1 KGRSTIKMAQ
11 VIFHIDINAFYAS
24 AHLITDSSLYGKPV
38 VVCSN
43 QRGSVVTTASYEARS
58 FGVNSAMPLAHAKR
72 LCPNLEVI
80 EVDFE
85 LYQELSVKFM
95 NIIRSYSAVMQPA
108 SIDECYVDMTEV
120 IKKYEKPLDLAAEI
134 QKNIWEALRL
144 PISIGVAPNKF
155 LAKMAS
161 DMQKPRGIT
170 VLRIREV
177 SQKLWPL
184 SIESMYGIGQKTVP
198 KLKQMGIETIGDLAR
213 FNPDHLKSI
222 LGVNA
227 QNFVQK
233 ANGYDHSVIDTDV
246 TMKSIGQSK
255 TFKDAMTDLDEI
267 RNAILNELVEV
278 KRRMERQDVVGKTVS
293 FSIRL
298 DDYKTATR
306 SFTFDEYTRDQNL
319 VFERLM
325 SLYDEFEGEG
335 GVSFISVTMTNLL
348 PKDEIIEQLNIFD
361 DLDEIT
367 VNDIIQRLN
376 KELNQDLFKT
386 TRSVLKEKSHE
397 KQS

>member
-1 KGRSTIKMAQ
+1 MAQ

-120 IKKYEKPLDLAAEI
+120 IKKYEKPLDLAVEI

-184 SIESMYGIGQKTVP
+184 SIESMYGIGKKTVP
-198 KLKQMGIETIGDLAR
+198 KLIQMGIETIGDLAR

-278 KRRMERQDVVGKTVS
+278 MRRMERQDVVGKTVS

>member
-1 KGRSTIKMAQ
+1 MAQ

-120 IKKYEKPLDLAAEI
+120 IKKYEKPLDLAVEI

-184 SIESMYGIGQKTVP
+184 SIESMYGIGKKTVP

-278 KRRMERQDVVGKTVS
+278 MRWMERQDVVGKTVS

>member
-1 KGRSTIKMAQ
+1 MAQ

-80 EVDFE
+80 EVDFD

-120 IKKYEKPLDLAAEI
+120 IKKYEKPLDLAVEI

-198 KLKQMGIETIGDLAR
+198 KLKQIGIETIGDLAR

-361 DLDEIT
+361 DLDKIT

>member
-1 KGRSTIKMAQ
+1 MAQ

-24 AHLITDSSLYGKPV
+24 AHLITNSSLYGKPV

-80 EVDFE
+80 EVDFD

-120 IKKYEKPLDLAAEI
+120 IKKYEKPLDLAVEI

-198 KLKQMGIETIGDLAR
+198 KLKQIGIETIGDLAR

>member
-1 KGRSTIKMAQ
+1 MAQ

-255 TFKDAMTDLDEI
+255 TFKDSMTDLDEI

>member
-1 KGRSTIKMAQ
+1 MAQ

-85 LYQELSVKFM
+85 LYQELSGKFM

-120 IKKYEKPLDLAAEI
+120 IKKYEKPLDLAVEI

-184 SIESMYGIGQKTVP
+184 SIESMYGIGKKTVP

-278 KRRMERQDVVGKTVS
+278 MRRMERQDVVGKTVS

-361 DLDEIT
+361 DLEEIT

>member
-1 KGRSTIKMAQ
+1 MAQ

-58 FGVNSAMPLAHAKR
+58 YGVNSAMPLAQAKR
-72 LCPNLEVI
+72 LCPHLEVI

-85 LYQELSVKFM
+85 LYQDLSVKFM
-95 NIIRSYSAVMQPA
+95 NIIRSYSAIMQPA
-108 SIDECYVDMTEV
+108 SIDECYVDMTDV
-120 IKKYEKPLDLAAEI
+120 IKKYEKPLDLAVEI
-134 QKNIWEALRL
+134 QKSVWEALRL

-177 SQKLWPL
+177 PQKLWPL
-184 SIESMYGIGQKTVP
+184 SIDSMHGIGQKTVP
-198 KLKQMGIETIGDLAR
+198 KLKRIGIETIGDLAH
-213 FNPDHLKSI
+213 FNPDHLKNI
-222 LGVNA
+222 LGINA

-255 TFKDAMTDLDEI
+255 TFKDAMTELDEI
-267 RNAILNELVEV
+267 RNAILNELGEV
-278 KRRMERQDVVGKTVS
+278 IRRMERQDVVGKTIS

-306 SFTFDEYTRDQNL
+306 SFTFDEYTSDQNL

-335 GVSFISVTMTNLL
+335 GVSFISVTMTNLM

-376 KELNQDLFKT
+376 KELSQDLFKT
-386 TRSVLKEKSHE
+386 TRSILKETRHENKS
-397 KQS
+397 K

>member
-1 KGRSTIKMAQ
+1 MAQ

-120 IKKYEKPLDLAAEI
+120 IKKYEKPLDLAVEI

-155 LAKMAS
+155 LAKMVS

-184 SIESMYGIGQKTVP
+184 SIESMYGIGKKTVP

-278 KRRMERQDVVGKTVS
+278 MRRMERQDVVGKTVS

>member
-1 KGRSTIKMAQ
+1 MAQ

-58 FGVNSAMPLAHAKR
+58 FGVNSAMPLAPAKR

-120 IKKYEKPLDLAAEI
+120 IKKYEKPLDLAVEI

-184 SIESMYGIGQKTVP
+184 SIESMYGIGKKTVP

-278 KRRMERQDVVGKTVS
+278 MRRMERQDVVGKTVS

>member
-1 KGRSTIKMAQ
+1 MAQ

-120 IKKYEKPLDLAAEI
+120 IKKYEKPLDLAVEI

-184 SIESMYGIGQKTVP
+184 SIESMYGIGKKT
-198 KLKQMGIETIGDLAR
+198 
-213 FNPDHLKSI
+213 
-222 LGVNA
+222 
-227 QNFVQK
+227 
-233 ANGYDHSVIDTDV
+233 
-246 TMKSIGQSK
+246 
-255 TFKDAMTDLDEI
+255 
-267 RNAILNELVEV
+267 
-278 KRRMERQDVVGKTVS
+278 
-293 FSIRL
+293 
-298 DDYKTATR
+298 
-306 SFTFDEYTRDQNL
+306 
-319 VFERLM
+319 
-325 SLYDEFEGEG
+325 
-335 GVSFISVTMTNLL
+335 
-348 PKDEIIEQLNIFD
+348 
-361 DLDEIT
+361 
-367 VNDIIQRLN
+367 
-376 KELNQDLFKT
+376 
-386 TRSVLKEKSHE
+386 
-397 KQS
+397 

>member
-1 KGRSTIKMAQ
+1 MAQ

-85 LYQELSVKFM
+85 LYQELSGKFM

-120 IKKYEKPLDLAAEI
+120 IKKYEKPLDLAVEI

-278 KRRMERQDVVGKTVS
+278 MRRMERQDVVGKTVS

-361 DLDEIT
+361 DLEEIT

>member
-1 KGRSTIKMAQ
+1 MAQ

-95 NIIRSYSAVMQPA
+95 NIIRSYSTVMQPA

-120 IKKYEKPLDLAAEI
+120 IKKYEKPLDLAVEI

-184 SIESMYGIGQKTVP
+184 SIESMYGIGKKTVP

-278 KRRMERQDVVGKTVS
+278 MRRMERQDVVGKTVS

>member
-1 KGRSTIKMAQ
+1 MAQ

-80 EVDFE
+80 EVDFD

-120 IKKYEKPLDLAAEI
+120 IKKYEKPLDLAVEI

-213 FNPDHLKSI
+213 FNPDHLKII

>member
-1 KGRSTIKMAQ
+1 MAQ

-120 IKKYEKPLDLAAEI
+120 IKKYEKPLDLAVEI

-184 SIESMYGIGQKTVP
+184 SIESMYGIGKKTVP

-278 KRRMERQDVVGKTVS
+278 MRRMERQDVVGKTVS

-376 KELNQDLFKT
+376 KELNQDLFET

>member
-1 KGRSTIKMAQ
+1 MAQ

-120 IKKYEKPLDLAAEI
+120 IKKYEKPLDLAVEI

-184 SIESMYGIGQKTVP
+184 SIESMYGIGKKTMP

-278 KRRMERQDVVGKTVS
+278 MRRMERQDVVGKTVS

>member
-1 KGRSTIKMAQ
+1 MAQ

-120 IKKYEKPLDLAAEI
+120 IKKYEKPLDLAVEI

-184 SIESMYGIGQKTVP
+184 SIESMYGIGKKTVP

-278 KRRMERQDVVGKTVS
+278 MRRMERQDVVGKTVS

>member
-1 KGRSTIKMAQ
+1 MAQ

-95 NIIRSYSAVMQPA
+95 NIIRSYSAVIQPA

-120 IKKYEKPLDLAAEI
+120 IKKYEKPLDLAVEI

-161 DMQKPRGIT
+161 DMHKPRGIT

-184 SIESMYGIGQKTVP
+184 PIESMHGIGQKTVP

-278 KRRMERQDVVGKTVS
+278 MRRMERQDVVGKTLS

-306 SFTFDEYTRDQNL
+306 SFTFEEYTRDQNL

-335 GVSFISVTMTNLL
+335 GVSFVSVTMTNLL

-386 TRSVLKEKSHE
+386 TRSVLKEQSHE

>member
-1 KGRSTIKMAQ
+1 MAQ

-80 EVDFE
+80 EVDFD

-120 IKKYEKPLDLAAEI
+120 IKKYEKPLDLAVEI

-198 KLKQMGIETIGDLAR
+198 KLKQIGIETIGDLAR

-267 RNAILNELVEV
+267 CNAILNELVEV

>member
-1 KGRSTIKMAQ
+1 MAQ

-120 IKKYEKPLDLAAEI
+120 IKKYEKPLDLAVEI

-184 SIESMYGIGQKTVP
+184 SIESMYGIGKKTVP

-278 KRRMERQDVVGKTVS
+278 MRRMERQDVVGKTVS

-306 SFTFDEYTRDQNL
+306 SFTFDKYTRDQNL

>member
-1 KGRSTIKMAQ
+1 MAQ

>member
-1 KGRSTIKMAQ
+1 
-11 VIFHIDINAFYAS
+11 
-24 AHLITDSSLYGKPV
+24 
-38 VVCSN
+38 
-43 QRGSVVTTASYEARS
+43 
-58 FGVNSAMPLAHAKR
+58 
-72 LCPNLEVI
+72 
-80 EVDFE
+80 
-85 LYQELSVKFM
+85 
-95 NIIRSYSAVMQPA
+95 
-108 SIDECYVDMTEV
+108 
-120 IKKYEKPLDLAAEI
+120 
-134 QKNIWEALRL
+134 
-144 PISIGVAPNKF
+144 
-155 LAKMAS
+155 
-161 DMQKPRGIT
+161 
-170 VLRIREV
+170 
-177 SQKLWPL
+177 
-184 SIESMYGIGQKTVP
+184 P

-278 KRRMERQDVVGKTVS
+278 MRRMERQDVVGKTVS

>member
-1 KGRSTIKMAQ
+1 MAQ

-120 IKKYEKPLDLAAEI
+120 IKKYEKPLDLAVEI

-184 SIESMYGIGQKTVP
+184 SIESMYGIGKKTVP

-213 FNPDHLKSI
+213 FNPDHLKGI

-278 KRRMERQDVVGKTVS
+278 MRRMERQDVVGKTVS

>member
-1 KGRSTIKMAQ
+1 MAQ

-80 EVDFE
+80 EVDFD

-120 IKKYEKPLDLAAEI
+120 IKKYEKPLDLAVEI

-213 FNPDHLKSI
+213 FTPDHLKSI

>member
-1 KGRSTIKMAQ
+1 MAQ
-11 VIFHIDINAFYAS
+11 VMFHIDINAFYAS

-120 IKKYEKPLDLAAEI
+120 IKKYEKPLDLAVEI

-184 SIESMYGIGQKTVP
+184 SIESMYGIGKKTVP

-278 KRRMERQDVVGKTVS
+278 MRRMERQDVVGKTVS

>member
-1 KGRSTIKMAQ
+1 MAQ

-24 AHLITDSSLYGKPV
+24 AHLITNSSLYGKPV

-80 EVDFE
+80 EVDFD

-120 IKKYEKPLDLAAEI
+120 IKKYEKPLDLAVEI

>member
-1 KGRSTIKMAQ
+1 MAQ

-198 KLKQMGIETIGDLAR
+198 KLKQIGIETIGDLAR

>member
-1 KGRSTIKMAQ
+1 MAQ

-80 EVDFE
+80 EVDFD

-120 IKKYEKPLDLAAEI
+120 IKKYEKPLDLAVEI

-198 KLKQMGIETIGDLAR
+198 KLKQIGIETIGDLAR

>member
-1 KGRSTIKMAQ
+1 MAQ

-120 IKKYEKPLDLAAEI
+120 IKKYEKPLDLAVEI

>member
-1 KGRSTIKMAQ
+1 MAQ

-120 IKKYEKPLDLAAEI
+120 IKKYEKPLDLAVEI

-198 KLKQMGIETIGDLAR
+198 KLKQIGIETIGDLAR

>member
-1 KGRSTIKMAQ
+1 MAQ

-120 IKKYEKPLDLAAEI
+120 IKKYEKPLDLAVEI

-184 SIESMYGIGQKTVP
+184 SIESMYGIGKKTVP

-278 KRRMERQDVVGKTVS
+278 MRRMERQDVVGKTVS

-335 GVSFISVTMTNLL
+335 DVSFISVTMTNLL

>member
-1 KGRSTIKMAQ
+1 MAQ

-213 FNPDHLKSI
+213 FNSDHLKSI

>member
-1 KGRSTIKMAQ
+1 MAQ

-120 IKKYEKPLDLAAEI
+120 IKKYEKPLDLAVEI

-233 ANGYDHSVIDTDV
+233 ANGYDHSMIDTDV

-278 KRRMERQDVVGKTVS
+278 MRRMERQDVVGKTVS

>member
-1 KGRSTIKMAQ
+1 MAQ

-72 LCPNLEVI
+72 LCLNLEVI

-120 IKKYEKPLDLAAEI
+120 IKKYEKPLDLAVEI

-184 SIESMYGIGQKTVP
+184 SIESMYGIGKKTVP

-278 KRRMERQDVVGKTVS
+278 MRRMERQDVVGKTVS

>member
-1 KGRSTIKMAQ
+1 MAQ

-80 EVDFE
+80 EVDFD

-120 IKKYEKPLDLAAEI
+120 IKKYEKPLDLAVEI

-184 SIESMYGIGQKTVP
+184 SIESMYGLGQKTVP
-198 KLKQMGIETIGDLAR
+198 KLKQIGIETIGDLAR

>member
-1 KGRSTIKMAQ
+1 MAQ

-80 EVDFE
+80 EVDFD

-120 IKKYEKPLDLAAEI
+120 IKKYEKPLDLAVEI